1 MYNTAK
7 VDYLLCGS
15 LEDEEKAKIIEQM
28 VPCKYVGGLGREG
41 GREGWGGMCGRGL
54 SCVSGRH
61 NVSVT
66 RGQGCLYL

>member
-15 LEDEEKAKIIEQM
+15 LEDEEKAKIRSKWLL
-28 VPCKYVGGLGREG
+28 CGKGWEG
-41 GREGWGGMCGRGL
+41 ACA
-54 SCVSGRH
+54 VSGRH